1 MTNDEEM
8 SYDHLSEEIIKDGL
22 STSLLG
28 RRVVYFRITES
39 TMDDARTAAQDN
51 APEGTLVVAE
61 EQTVG
66 RGRFQRTWVSP
77 PGVNLYFSLLLRPG
91 PDHAS
96 QLTMMASLALARVL
110 CRLAQESG
118 EVTIKW
124 PNDVRMG
131 GKKIAGI
138 LVESSLAN
146 EGTDSFSIIGMGVN
160 INFDPGEYPDIS
172 DIATSLQRELGHPI
186 PRLHLLTAIMG
197 EMEELYLAI
206 KQGGSVREEWASFL
220 DTLGNQV
227 RVAWGEQVYEGYAQ
241 SVDEDGSLVL
251 RLSDGSLQT
260 LAAGEVTLST

>member
-1 MTNDEEM
+1 MTHNEAM
-8 SYDHLSEEIIKDGL
+8 LSDHLDEEIIKRGL

-28 RRVVYFRITES
+28 RRVDYFRTTES
-39 TMDDARTAAQDN
+39 TMDEARKMTLDN

-61 EQTVG
+61 EQTSG

-77 PGVNLYFSLLLRPG
+77 PDVNLYFSLLLRPG
-91 PDHAS
+91 PDYAS

-110 CRLAQESG
+110 RRLAQESS

-131 GKKIAGI
+131 GKKIGGI
-138 LVESSLAN
+138 LIESSLA
-146 EGTDSFSIIGMGVN
+146 EGGADSFSIVGMGVN
-160 INFDPGEYPDIS
+160 VNFDPGEYSDIK

-186 PRLHLLTAIMG
+186 HRLHLLRAIMD

-206 KQGGSVREEWASFL
+206 RQGSSVQKEWASLL
-220 DTLGNQV
+220 DTLGHQV

-241 SVDEDGSLVL
+241 GVDEDGSLVL

-260 LAAGEVTLST
+260 LAAER